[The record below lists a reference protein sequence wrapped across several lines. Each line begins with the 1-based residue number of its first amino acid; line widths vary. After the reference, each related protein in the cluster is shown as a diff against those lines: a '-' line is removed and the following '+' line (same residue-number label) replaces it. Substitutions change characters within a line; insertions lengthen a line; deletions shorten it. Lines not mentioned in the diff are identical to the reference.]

1 MITRRMTQT
10 ETLLQK
16 NHGVLM
22 MQLLIIMDGFFQKVL
37 LILIPVGA
45 VRFIVVSRWE
55 LVSIFHKIF
64 RLRSRFACDSKIV
77 TCLYCASQICG
88 KNAQQIQLDLQI
100 DLYKDG
106 LVTTIP
112 RLLSKIILFSQFLHP
127 THGLVLTAK
136 RSLVQC
142 YSQLSAESV
151 NRGQLEV
158 IRHLCQQQLGNANL
172 TFPTTKRI

>member
-1 MITRRMTQT
+1 
-10 ETLLQK
+10 
-16 NHGVLM
+16 
-22 MQLLIIMDGFFQKVL
+22 MQLLIITDGFFQKVL
-37 LILIPVGA
+37 LISIPVGL
-45 VRFIVVSRWE
+45 VQFIVVQRLES
-55 LVSIFHKIF
+55 VSIFHKIY
-64 RLRSRFACDSKIV
+64 RVLSKYSRYECDSKIV
-77 TCLYCASQICG
+77 TCLHCVSQICG

-158 IRHLCQQQLGNANL
+158 IRHLCQQQLGNANSIFRS
-172 TFPTTKRI
+172 TNTI

>member
-1 MITRRMTQT
+1 M
-10 ETLLQK
+10 
-16 NHGVLM
+16 
-22 MQLLIIMDGFFQKVL
+22 FFP
-37 LILIPVGA
+37 ILKY
-45 VRFIVVSRWE
+45 SRYQ
-55 LVSIFHKIF
+55 
-64 RLRSRFACDSKIV
+64 CDSKIV
-77 TCLYCASQICG
+77 TCLHYVSQICG

-158 IRHLCQQQLGNANL
+158 IRHLCQQQLGNANSIFRS
-172 TFPTTKRI
+172 TNTI

>member
-1 MITRRMTQT
+1 
-10 ETLLQK
+10 
-16 NHGVLM
+16 

-37 LILIPVGA
+37 SISIPVGA
-45 VRFIVVSRWE
+45 VQFIVVSRWE
-55 LVSIFHKIF
+55 SVSISYRIC
-64 RLRSRFACDSKIV
+64 RLLYYLYQCDDRIV
-77 TCLYCASQICG
+77 TYLHSASQICG

-172 TFPTTKRI
+172 IFPTTKRI